1 MSNCRY
7 FFFYC
12 YGDHRDLHVRTR
24 SFPTRRSSDLSA
36 RTTRHITAVQKTAV
50 CCTPPAAAAK
60 LAFYAVELSNNPC
73 EKQRS
78 ENPYRRLNVEHSCY
92 SPPQPCRHTPDRI
105 CARIPG
111 RPEPRS
117 TTRRA
122 ARHGMRAD
130 LSGARIRQ
138 TSRSQRKRQRE
149 GKR

>member
-78 ENPYRRLNVEHSCY
+78 ENPYRRLNVEHSRSEEHTSELQSIMRISYAVLCLKKKKI
-92 SPPQPCRHTPDRI
+92 SP
-105 CARIPG
+105 
-111 RPEPRS
+111 
-117 TTRRA
+117 
-122 ARHGMRAD
+122 
-130 LSGARIRQ
+130 
-138 TSRSQRKRQRE
+138 K
-149 GKR
+149 